1 MALSRQI
8 VDLIMSY
15 DIFIFSLESCQIC
28 LLNKCLIADYFT
40 GFHKSGME
48 GRSLQTGRV
57 EAEVNLS

>member
-1 MALSRQI
+1 
-8 VDLIMSY
+8 MSQV
-15 DIFIFSLESCQIC
+15 F
-28 LLNKCLIADYFT
+28 LLNKCMIADYHT